1 MPNVILAWTTSY
13 QLWEC
18 GYVASKRRFSEIIK
32 VFTMPCYLFTF
43 HAYGTWM
50 PDRKEGFVRRNE
62 GILPPD
68 EELAKR
74 YRDREKEDEVLFDA
88 SLQRLLIDEARIAC
102 AKQRYRVH
110 YLATEPTHLHAL
122 VSWPDDR
129 LWLKI
134 RTGLKSSLT
143 RRLNRNVQRRDK
155 WFVENASRKQVKDD
169 DHFDHLQNSY
179 LPSHRSWKWR
189 EGGELFR

>member
-1 MPNVILAWTTSY
+1 VVELAIPPFDTIAI
-13 QLWEC
+13 EVC
-18 GYVASKRRFSEIIK
+18 I
-32 VFTMPCYLFTF
+32 MPCYLFTF

-50 PDRKEGFVRRNE
+50 PDREEGFVRRKQ
-62 GILPPD
+62 GVLPPD
-68 EELAKR
+68 EELAKQ
-74 YRDREKEDEVLFDA
+74 YRDREKEDEVIFGE
-88 SLQRLLIDEARIAC
+88 SLQRLLIEESRVASE
-102 AKQRYRVH
+102 KQRYRVH

-129 LWLKI
+129 PALTI

-143 RRLNRNVQRRDK
+143 RRLNCDVNRRDK

-169 DHFDHLQNSY
+169 DHFGHLVNSY
-179 LPSHRSWKWR
+179 LPSHRGWKWR